1 MNYYIKKLASGEY
14 MDTVDT
20 WEAFDEIAQEI
31 GENEMLKAIS
41 MALTNDELKD
51 IMKGI
56 VRDYDLNTE
65 EEEY

>member
-14 MDTVDT
+14 MDTVET
-20 WEAFDEIAQEI
+20 WEAFDEIAQAI
-31 GENEMLKAIS
+31 GGNELLNAMTKA
-41 MALTNDELKD
+41 LGTDELKD

-65 EEEY
+65 EED

>member
-1 MNYYIKKLASGEY
+1 MNYYIKKLASGDY

-20 WEAFDEIAQEI
+20 WEAFDEIAQAI
-31 GENEMLKAIS
+31 GENEMLRAIS
-41 MALTNDELKD
+41 MALSNDELKD

-56 VRDYDLNTE
+56 IRDYDLNTE